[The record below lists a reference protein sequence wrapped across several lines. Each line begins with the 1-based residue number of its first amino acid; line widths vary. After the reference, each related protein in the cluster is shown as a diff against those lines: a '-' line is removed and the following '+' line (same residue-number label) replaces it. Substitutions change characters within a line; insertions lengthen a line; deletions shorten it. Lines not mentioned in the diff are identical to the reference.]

1 MKDQNY
7 TATLQVNA
15 TAQEVF
21 RCINSVSEW
30 WTEDLDSSA
39 QKLHDEFTVRFGNIH
54 VSTQKV
60 VELIPDK
67 IVGWL
72 VTDSKLSFVEDKQ
85 EWKNSEIYFEL
96 SEHDNKTQVNFTHIG
111 LDPDLECYHDCV
123 KGWNYYLKESLFKL
137 LTEGKGTPGL

>member
-72 VTDSKLSFVEDKQ
+72 VTDSKLNFVEDKQ
-85 EWKNSEIYFEL
+85 EWKNSEFISNYL
-96 SEHDNKTQVNFTHIG
+96 STTTKRKSISFT
-111 LDPDLECYHDCV
+111 
-123 KGWNYYLKESLFKL
+123 SA
-137 LTEGKGTPGL
+137 

>member
-96 SEHDNKTQVNFTHIG
+96 SEHDNKTQVNFIHIG
-111 LDPDLECYHDCV
+111 LEPDLECYHDCV

-137 LTEGKGTPGL
+137 LTEGKGTPAL